1 MKFINK
7 NELIITKTPLRVSLF
22 GGGTDYPEHFL
33 KHGGLTINFAIDKY
47 NYIILKKSKELTNKK
62 YLLSYSKKETT
73 NLIKQIKH
81 PSIRECLKYF
91 KINKRLEIHHI
102 ADLQSKTGLGSSSS
116 FTVGLIKALIKLK
129 NQNISKKNLS
139 EKAIIIEREMIRER
153 VGWQDQIISS
163 FGGVN
168 ITHYYKSKKF
178 KVQPIKLNL
187 HNIKKLEKSILLVY
201 TGVQRFA
208 HKVLKNQIKL
218 TNNGVITQQLI
229 DIENITKEV
238 SINMSKDIINLNFIG
253 QKLNEV
259 WQLKKELSHNISN
272 THIDK
277 IYEKGINAGAIGGK
291 LLGAGMGGYI
301 LFIVKD
307 NKRKKLEETFKNNF
321 LNIKIDF
328 HGSRYCNLYE

>member
-116 FTVGLIKALIKLK
+116 FTVGLIKALIKLV
-129 NQNISKKNLS
+129 LPT
-139 EKAIIIEREMIRER
+139 AL
-153 VGWQDQIISS
+153 VPYSS
-163 FGGVN
+163 IPFVSLPKQ
-168 ITHYYKSKKF
+168 TSFVTYSSL
-178 KVQPIKLNL
+178 VCRCSIK
-187 HNIKKLEKSILLVY
+187 
-201 TGVQRFA
+201 Q
-208 HKVLKNQIKL
+208 
-218 TNNGVITQQLI
+218 
-229 DIENITKEV
+229 
-238 SINMSKDIINLNFIG
+238 
-253 QKLNEV
+253 
-259 WQLKKELSHNISN
+259 
-272 THIDK
+272 
-277 IYEKGINAGAIGGK
+277 
-291 LLGAGMGGYI
+291 
-301 LFIVKD
+301 
-307 NKRKKLEETFKNNF
+307 
-321 LNIKIDF
+321 
-328 HGSRYCNLYE
+328 